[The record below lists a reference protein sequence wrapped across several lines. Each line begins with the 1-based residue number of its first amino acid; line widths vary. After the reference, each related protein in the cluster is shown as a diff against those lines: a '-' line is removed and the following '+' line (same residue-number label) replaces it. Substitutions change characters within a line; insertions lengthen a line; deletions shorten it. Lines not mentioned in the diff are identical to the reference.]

1 MIEGIIECLLPKTS
15 ELAKSLVQ
23 PHVNASNFLFALY
36 LITHARTSLLGL
48 SFFIAEIMGLTYG
61 LGLYTYGYHI
71 YIGSAIIAG
80 YFAKL
85 QLTKSRSLSIGFWCL
100 ALICLYGYAAYDAG
114 HFPDT
119 ETGFY
124 NAYTSILL
132 CIHVCIILSFYNI
145 RPILNNVV
153 DKLCAFWR
161 MLHSNYTVK
170 YFCYTLSYR
179 FKYRAERWNQQTQ

>member
-1 MIEGIIECLLPKTS
+1 MIEGIIECLLPKAS
-15 ELAKSLVQ
+15 ELAKNLVQ
-23 PHVNASNFLFALY
+23 PHANVSNFLLALY
-36 LITHARTSLLGL
+36 LITHARTSLLGV
-48 SFFIAEIMGLTYG
+48 SFFVAEVMGLTYG
-61 LGLYTYGYHI
+61 LGLYTAEHHI
-71 YIGSAIIAG
+71 YIGSAIITG

-124 NAYTSILL
+124 IAYPSILL

-145 RPILNNVV
+145 RPIFNNVV

-161 MLHSNYTVK
+161 MLHSNYYVK

-179 FKYRAERWNQQTQ
+179 FKPRAERWNR